1 MNPKKFLILL
11 IVAYALF
18 PPVVVQQVGV
28 QASNN
33 NPVFDF
39 IFAPLLILA
48 DKFSPY
54 RWVLNQEA
62 IMLGVENTSQ
72 SKPYFRPRNAQPP
85 ERERRD

>member
-72 SKPYFRPRNAQPP
+72 SKPYFRPRNAPQP